1 MNSKLIF
8 LTDLFQYLSLSF
20 FLFSLLAF
28 HAGRKKNKMRFTVLM
43 NISLFIMS
51 SSKLLRDRSQLT
63 GWGGDGLWD
72 LNFFP

>member
-8 LTDLFQYLSLSF
+8 LTDLFQYLSLCF
-20 FLFSLLAF
+20 FLFSLLAL
-28 HAGRKKNKMRFTVLM
+28 HAEKNVNKIRFTVLM

-63 GWGGDGLWD
+63 GWGGG
-72 LNFFP
+72 PKGS